1 MVFEAKN
8 DRIPFHLQYV
18 SLGILIIN
26 IIAFIV
32 QLTDPTGYMYIY
44 EAAFIPAEFF
54 RGQKV
59 WTIISAMFMHADPVH
74 IVGNMM
80 FFIVISD
87 NVEHTMG
94 HIVYFLTYIVCG
106 LSASILHALFSLLS
120 PGMASIPSLGASGA
134 IFGII
139 AIYGILFPNNQLYM
153 MGKVSVRI
161 KAKMFILVYFIQQ
174 VLYALIFWNIGSGVA
189 YFAHIGGFVMG
200 ALIAII
206 FKKIN
211 RY

>member
-1 MVFEAKN
+1 MVFEVKN
-8 DRIPFHLQYV
+8 DRIPFHKQYV
-18 SLGILIIN
+18 SLSILIIN
-26 IIAFIV
+26 IIAFII

-59 WTIISAMFMHADPVH
+59 WTIITAMFMHADPVH

-87 NVEHTMG
+87 NVEKTLG
-94 HIVYFLTYIVCG
+94 HVVYLLTYIVSG
-106 LSASILHALFSLLS
+106 LSASILHALFSLFAS
-120 PGMASIPSLGASGA
+120 GMASIPSLGASGA

-153 MGKVSVRI
+153 MGKVYIKI
-161 KAKMFILVYFIQQ
+161 KANMFILVYFVEQ
-174 VLYALIFWNIGSGVA
+174 VIYALIFWSVGSGVA
-189 YFAHIGGFVMG
+189 YFAHIGGFLMG
-200 ALIAII
+200 VLIALI
-206 FKKIN
+206 FKKMN